1 MFTDTNDIMWNKCEY
16 NLLNWLICEYE
27 PHTHRQSQPTGWGSV
42 RLYKSYK
49 GWGHANLPARQVYMG
64 YDHIQIQSTGQGEIT
79 ERGSNWHG
87 VDTAVDGVHSN
98 RVQGH
103 LKRNNI

>member
-1 MFTDTNDIMWNKCEY
+1 
-16 NLLNWLICEYE
+16 
-27 PHTHRQSQPTGWGSV
+27 
-42 RLYKSYK
+42 
-49 GWGHANLPARQVYMG
+49 MG
-64 YDHIQIQSTGQGEIT
+64 YDHIQIHSTGQGEIT

-103 LKRNNI
+103 LNRNNI